1 MEAKVASVV
10 SKLGDLW
17 DIVTLAAAA
26 ETAVAA
32 GGGSGKRRTLT

>member
-17 DIVTLAAAA
+17 DIVTK
-26 ETAVAA
+26 E
-32 GGGSGKRRTLT
+32 SFNPSNQPKRWWRVLGL